1 VLELQAIV
9 EFFQAYGYVAV
20 FSVLLACGLGVPIP
34 EDISLVAGG
43 IISGLG
49 YTHVHTMFAVGM
61 AGVLVGD
68 GFMFIAGRI
77 YGVRVFRTPVLRR
90 IITESRYDKVG
101 EKFHK
106 YGKWILF
113 AARFMPGLRSVVF
126 ISAGMTRRVTFTRF
140 LATDGLAAL
149 ISVPVWVYLGY
160 FGANNLDWLMSWVHR
175 IQTCILAQLAAAVVV
190 IGLVVAVKMRRKRL
204 RIKRDP
210 GIVLHGTEP
219 VDPDLK

>member
-1 VLELQAIV
+1 VQEIQVII

-68 GFMFIAGRI
+68 GIMFAAGRF

-126 ISAGMTRRVTFTRF
+126 ITAGMTRRVTFFRF

-160 FGANNLDWLMSWVHR
+160 LGANNLDWLMSWVHR
-175 IQTCILAQLAAAVVV
+175 IQTCILAQLAAAAVIVAVVV
-190 IGLVVAVKMRRKRL
+190 LVKHRRRRI
-204 RIKRDP
+204 RIKRTDATVTHP
-210 GIVLHGTEP
+210 REAEESA
-219 VDPDLK
+219 LK